1 MLQHESDAGVH
12 AGAGAGTITFANRI
26 CRLDMD
32 MAKLNK
38 LSFLDV
44 RDMFQYLHQRWE
56 NWGN

>member
-1 MLQHESDAGVH
+1 MLQHESEAGGVH
-12 AGAGAGTITFANRI
+12 AGAGTITFANRI